1 MKKLLFIL
9 ALMLCLPVVA
19 QKNMKFY
26 GKSVKY
32 GNGEVPKTFNAADGQ
47 VLLCVFITEQDSV
60 EMYKYSA
67 VYGGPI
73 EIINYV
79 TFETG
84 DYTDVSKYRFILT
97 SDYYVRNDG
106 PGVASSG
113 AGKSSFTMFCMYD
126 MSLATKHLH
135 NRDRKLD
142 RYFKMIEEARAPKK

>member
-1 MKKLLFIL
+1 MKRLLF
-9 ALMLCLPVVA
+9 LMFMFAGLTLTA

-32 GNGEVPKTFNAADGQ
+32 GNGEVPKTFSAEEGQ

-60 EMYKYSA
+60 EMYEYSK
-67 VYGGPI
+67 VYGGEL
-73 EIINYV
+73 EIISRE

-84 DYTDVSKYRFILT
+84 DYTDDSKYRFILT
-97 SDYYVRNDG
+97 SDYYVRDDG
-106 PGVASSG
+106 PGTASSG

-126 MSLATKHLH
+126 MKMATKHLH

-142 RYFKMIEEARAPKK
+142 RYFKLIEQTRTKAK